1 MAKKLA
7 SAERRPADGCGL
19 DEAQE
24 LSDLIHRIYAAAL
37 DPARW
42 ADVCKRVADFVGGPA
57 AGLLTRDVLS
67 KYVATCVDVEP
78 RSITFALETHSSF
91 DPVGSSVREIVST
104 SALVPYDEFRQRRVN
119 QDWKGAQSP
128 RDIASAELE
137 KPLTAHPGS
146 GVVHGKSPGNLSNG
160 MARRMALVMPHVH
173 RAVLTR
179 GAIERRSA
187 EAATLADVTDC
198 VGVGIFLLDATAQ
211 ILHANATGQA
221 LLCAGEVLRATRGRL
236 VAVDS
241 LADRTLRKIF
251 AAARDADDEER
262 ATETV
267 AVPLVATDGG
277 RYVGHLLP
285 LTARNRTGVMYNAVA
300 ALFVRKATFTTP
312 CSPEV
317 IAKTHDLTP
326 TELRVLLAIV
336 DIGGVPEVAATL
348 GIAESTVKTHLGRLF
363 DKTGTNRQADLVKLV
378 AGFSSPTAG

>member
-7 SAERRPADGCGL
+7 SSESRPPDGCGL
-19 DEAQE
+19 DGAQE
-24 LSDLIHRIYAAAL
+24 LSDLIDSIYDAAF

-42 ADVCKRVADFVGGPA
+42 ADVCTRIADFVGGPA
-57 AGLLTRDVLS
+57 DGLLAHDVLS
-67 KYVATCVDVEP
+67 QYVATYVDEP
-78 RSITFALETHSSF
+78 RSITLALETHSSF

-104 SALVPYDEFRQRRVN
+104 SLVPYDEFRQRRVN
-119 QDWKGAQSP
+119 QDWKGAQSL
-128 RDIASAELE
+128 RDSASADLE
-137 KPLTAHPGS
+137 PLPGS
-146 GVVHGKSPGNLSNG
+146 GVTHGKSPGNLGNG

-173 RAVLTR
+173 RAMLTR
-179 GAIERRSA
+179 RAIERRST

-198 VGVGIFLLDATAQ
+198 VSVGIFLLDANAQ

-221 LLCAGEVLRATRGRL
+221 LLCTREVLRASGGRL
-236 VAVDS
+236 VAIDS
-241 LADRTLRKIF
+241 LADRILRENF
-251 AAARDADDEER
+251 AIARDAGDKE
-262 ATETV
+262 ATKIV
-267 AVPLVATDGG
+267 ALPLVATDGE

-285 LTARNRTGVMYNAVA
+285 LTARNRTGVTYNAVA

-336 DIGGVPEVAATL
+336 ESGVPEVAATL

-363 DKTGTNRQADLVKLV
+363 NKTGTNRQADLVKLV
-378 AGFSSPTAG
+378 AGFSWATG